1 MVCLVLFCLVLS
13 CLVLA
18 NGICFHL
25 LKHDFQTRIFL
36 YSISLNIVWHM
47 VKKVDVGNCEED
59 GDSSKWVALLE
70 QCESAFFLK
79 NLGSA
84 RTNDEPDELSCAI
97 ALECLSQVG
106 QAIPQYQ
113 TIISVI
119 TRTLKRSIYCRSHPL
134 GQQMNDSEP
143 RNDGLYIGPAYFK
156 VVRDYQIRCQKL
168 EEDLGRLKGIAAEAE
183 EAKVQEEAKVPVQ
196 EVLAAWGI
204 PTAVGHEA
212 IDEERRLWEH
222 FFTLVQS
229 NDTPNSHKLAYI
241 QALMSCTTL
250 GERPVRSVVAFAL
263 NVGTPSP

>member
-1 MVCLVLFCLVLS
+1 MP
-13 CLVLA
+13 
-18 NGICFHL
+18 NGTHFHL
-25 LKHDFQTRIFL
+25 LKHDFQTQIFF
-36 YSISLNIVWHM
+36 YSISQNDLAHM
-47 VKKVDVGNCEED
+47 LKKVDVGNCEED

-113 TIISVI
+113 TIISLI
-119 TRTLKRSIYCRSHPL
+119 TRTLKRSIYCRSHPQ

-143 RNDGLYIGPAYFK
+143 RNDGLYIGPAYFE
-156 VVRDYQIRCQKL
+156 VVRDYQMRCQKL

-183 EAKVQEEAKVPVQ
+183 EVKVQEEAKVPVQ
-196 EVLAAWGI
+196 EVLAAWGQVI
-204 PTAVGHEA
+204 PKAVGHEA
-212 IDEERRLWEH
+212 IDEERGLWEQ

-263 NVGTPSP
+263 NFGTPYPHEITRACFTFP